1 MKQSKISVGKSGNPK
16 CPFEVRWLADGKRI
30 RKRFKT
36 RADAEMF
43 AVEMRTEE
51 ILPDSYR
58 FAPDERTV
66 FASIK
71 TLCAR
76 GEITLSD
83 AVEIIRASI
92 AAKQVAWYTW
102 TDAQADFLADCERRG
117 ARSQTVRFYRTQLRM
132 FAERE
137 RVENVAEITP
147 ERAEIY
153 LAGISSPEHAKR
165 ALRAF
170 FNFCRA
176 KKWIAAN
183 PFELAKTPRKLS
195 EVSAPEILSVGDTRR
210 LLDNIPIEWTPS
222 VALMAFAGVRPF
234 EIISLDGSPVLRV
247 ADIDF
252 SARKIT
258 VRPEVSKVRRRRILT
273 DLPAN
278 LWAWIEPLRDLP
290 QSDNVVPA
298 SVQVWR
304 RVKRECGVALCKD
317 VLRHSFASYAYH
329 FIGAERAVEILG
341 HIGGFGVFAKHYKGL
356 ATATEAAQYFSILP
370 PEKA

>member
-1 MKQSKISVGKSGNPK
+1 MKQSKITVGKSGNLK

-30 RKRFKT
+30 RKRFQT

-43 AVEMRTEE
+43 ADEMRAEE
-51 ILPDSYR
+51 ILPDAYR

-76 GEITLSD
+76 AEIALSD

-92 AAKQVAWYTW
+92 AAKQVAGYTW
-102 TDAQADFLADCERRG
+102 TDAQAAFLADCERRG

-147 ERAEIY
+147 ARAEKY
-153 LAGISSPEHAKR
+153 LAGILSPEHAKR

-170 FNFCRA
+170 FNFCARQ
-176 KKWIAAN
+176 KWIADN
-183 PFELAKTPRKLS
+183 PFELAKTPRKLA
-195 EVSAPEILSVGDTRR
+195 EVSAPEILSVGGTRR
-210 LLDNIPIEWTPS
+210 LLDNILAEWTPA
-222 VALMAFAGVRPF
+222 VALMAFAGIRPF

-252 SARKIT
+252 PARKIT
-258 VRPEVSKVRRRRILT
+258 IRPEVSKVRRRRILT
-273 DLPAN
+273 DLPDN

-290 QSDNVVPA
+290 PSDNVVPA
-298 SVQVWR
+298 SVHVWR
-304 RVKRECGVALCKD
+304 RVKRKCGVALGKD

-329 FIGAERAVEILG
+329 YIGAERAVEILG
-341 HIGGFGVFAKHYKGL
+341 HVGGFGVFAKHYKGL
-356 ATATEAAQYFSILP
+356 ATAAEAAQYFSILP